1 MPIAQNRS
9 QFPHSW
15 SNPKQE
21 PKSETRADQGNTQ
34 MLHCCMF
41 EGGWPLPGFLQ
52 EGNKCNKTQP
62 WKNSSFF
69 QTCFPMEEQ
78 IFYHQPPTTFF
89 FFFWINKLVT
99 VYNTCRWWLWHA
111 HNAYSTFNSVNLSL
125 VSSLHEQ
132 RQSFSMAK
140 FTHTLK
146 SQLPKANHVCCFL
159 CLLLLYITCC
169 YEQMRPEWRDMEIL
183 NVRPLTVFCI
193 GWHLVCHQNLHF
205 LLNSPFFTWICVR

>member
-1 MPIAQNRS
+1 MQQNS
-9 QFPHSW
+9 TLEKQQLFSDMF
-15 SNPKQE
+15 SN
-21 PKSETRADQGNTQ
+21 
-34 MLHCCMF
+34 
-41 EGGWPLPGFLQ
+41 GGTDFL
-52 EGNKCNKTQP
+52 
-62 WKNSSFF
+62 SSA
-69 QTCFPMEEQ
+69 THN
-78 IFYHQPPTTFF
+78 I

-99 VYNTCRWWLWHA
+99 VYNTCCWWLWHA

-146 SQLPKANHVCCFL
+146 SQLPRANHVCCFL

-193 GWHLVCHQNLHF
+193 GRHLVCHQNLHF